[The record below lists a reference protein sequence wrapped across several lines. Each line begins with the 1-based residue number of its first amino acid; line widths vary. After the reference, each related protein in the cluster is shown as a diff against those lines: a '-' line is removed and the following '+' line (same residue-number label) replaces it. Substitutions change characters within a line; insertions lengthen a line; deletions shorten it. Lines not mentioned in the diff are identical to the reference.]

1 MQALAG
7 IRVLEL
13 SRVLAGPWCGMT
25 LADLGA
31 EVIKIEPFAGDDTRG
46 FGPPFRHGMSAYF
59 ACCNRNKRSLAI
71 DLGKAAAAPALHAL
85 LAWADVLIE
94 NFRTG
99 TAERLG
105 LGYEQTSAINPRLIY
120 CSISGYGRSG
130 SQAHRPGYDFLV
142 QAEAGLMSITGP
154 AAGDPSKVG
163 VALIDLMTGQNASI
177 AILAALRAR
186 EQTGRGQRVE
196 VSLFDTQIQA
206 LANVG
211 SSVRFT
217 GTDAVRHGNAH
228 ASIVPYQSFAA
239 ADGEFV
245 LAVASEPLWRALC
258 LLLERPQWQHQAPFR
273 CNAER
278 VRERESVCAALAAIF
293 ILHPVAH
300 WLERFAAAGIPA
312 GQVNSVAKALAEPLT
327 AERGMNIEID
337 QMPLTGSPL
346 KLSRTPV
353 QYRSA
358 PPQLGEHTDSIL
370 AELGLNLEALR
381 AEGVVR

>member
-154 AAGDPSKVG
+154 AAGEPSKVG
-163 VALIDLMTGQNASI
+163 VALIDLMTGQNATI

-293 ILHPVAH
+293 IRHPVAH

>member
-163 VALIDLMTGQNASI
+163 VALIDLMTGQNATI